1 MAKKRKKEPKEAF
14 KVPEFDEAEFMERE
28 IEVSKTGIITVL
40 YAIPIAIVS
49 FGLTIIGLA
58 GIGFII
64 GFFSIFTLR
73 YLYQKLGINLKDFEK
88 KTWVGNGALMFFSWL
103 LIWVL
108 LLNPPFSDVSEP
120 SIRNVELWVQDTG
133 GNWSRTIL
141 QASGGNYQSADSLP
155 AGTVVKL
162 KVNATDNVEVSSVRI
177 TAKLN
182 QGLINQTAM
191 SRNFTYD
198 YNYEY
203 DCTLSQATS
212 FYTFT
217 ISVADTSAN
226 ENRIEVTVP
235 TS

>member
-14 KVPEFDEAEFMERE
+14 KVPEFDEAEFMENEME
-28 IEVSKTGIITVL
+28 ISKTGIITVL

-64 GFFSIFTLR
+64 GFFCIFTLR
-73 YLYQKLGINLKDFEK
+73 YLYEKLGINLKGFEK
-88 KTWVGNGALMFFSWL
+88 KTWLGNGALMFFSWL

-108 LLNPPFSDVSEP
+108 LLNPPFSDVSKP
-120 SIRNVELWVQDTG
+120 SIRNVELWVQDD

-141 QASGGNYQSADSLP
+141 QASGGNYQPVDVTMGKAI
-155 AGTVVKL
+155 KL
-162 KVNATDNVEVSSVRI
+162 KINATDNVAIGSVGI
-177 TAKLN
+177 TARYN
-182 QGLINQTAM
+182 QAELETKAM
-191 SRNFTYD
+191 SRNATYS

-203 DCTLSQATS
+203 DITLSQVG

-217 ISVADTSAN
+217 ISVSDTSAN
-226 ENRIEVTVP
+226 KNRIEVTVQA
-235 TS
+235 T